1 MRGRCFENT
10 SILGGENKM
19 SLAQTPYNFM
29 PIYGE
34 RRYGDVCMTIFG
46 DEGSLHAHIWKMN
59 TFE

>member
-19 SLAQTPYNFM
+19 SQPYNFM

-34 RRYGDVCMTIFG
+34 RRYGDDVCMTIFG